1 MCQTDTYIMS
11 GGAYKYKE
19 KYMVCVHNNS
29 SAQTCKEKSKALAK
43 KKKRKKKAWHMHK
56 RFVMYA
62 MSFSSSLQ
70 PLML

>member
-1 MCQTDTYIMS
+1 MS

-19 KYMVCVHNNS
+19 KYMMCVHNNS
-29 SAQTCKEKSKALAK
+29 SAQTCKEKYKALAVK
-43 KKKRKKKAWHMHK
+43 KEKEKAWHMHK

-70 PLML
+70 PLMLWLYY

>member
-1 MCQTDTYIMS
+1 MMR
-11 GGAYKYKE
+11 
-19 KYMVCVHNNS
+19 VHNNS
-29 SAQTCKEKSKALAK
+29 SAQTCKEIYKALAIK
-43 KKKRKKKAWHMHK
+43 KKEKAWRMHK

>member
-1 MCQTDTYIMS
+1 MCKPDMYVMS

-19 KYMVCVHNNS
+19 KLCTHIT
-29 SAQTCKEKSKALAK
+29 QTCNEKYKAVAK
-43 KKKRKKKAWHMHK
+43 KKEKKKKAWHMHK